1 MLGMTVSL
9 ARRLELQDM
18 KRRMLALGLLAGGM
32 TAATL
37 AGGIG
42 IAHADPDPF
51 TPPAPGLIDQ
61 ILTETPDLF
70 VDPRD
75 EGGPS
80 ANSDRV
86 GMYCE
91 NMFVRCH

>member
-1 MLGMTVSL
+1 MQ
-9 ARRLELQDM
+9 RRV
-18 KRRMLALGLLAGGM
+18 LALGLLAGGM
-32 TAATL
+32 TAMTMAVGPGV
-37 AGGIG
+37 AR
-42 IAHADPDPF
+42 ADDPF

-75 EGGPS
+75 EGGQS
-80 ANSDRV
+80 TNSDRV

-91 NMFVRCH
+91 NMFVRCR

>member
-1 MLGMTVSL
+1 
-9 ARRLELQDM
+9 M
-18 KRRMLALGLLAGGM
+18 KRRMLALVALAGGM
-32 TAATL
+32 TAMSL
-37 AGGIG
+37 AGGTG

-61 ILTETPDLF
+61 LLTETPDLF
-70 VDPRD
+70 VDPQD

-80 ANSDRV
+80 TNSDRV

-91 NMFVRCH
+91 NMFVRCR

>member
-1 MLGMTVSL
+1 
-9 ARRLELQDM
+9 M
-18 KRRMLALGLLAGGM
+18 KRRMLALGLLSGGM
-32 TAATL
+32 TVMTL
-37 AGGIG
+37 AGGTG
-42 IAHADPDPF
+42 LAHADGDPF

-61 ILTETPDLF
+61 LLTDTPGIS

-80 ANSDRV
+80 IDSNRV

>member
-1 MLGMTVSL
+1 
-9 ARRLELQDM
+9 M
-18 KRRMLALGLLAGGM
+18 KRRVLALGVLAGGM
-32 TAATL
+32 TAMTL

-42 IAHADPDPF
+42 MAHADGDPF

-61 ILTETPDLF
+61 LLTETPALF

-80 ANSDRV
+80 SNSDRV

-91 NMFVRCH
+91 NLFVRCH

>member
-1 MLGMTVSL
+1 VKRHLL
-9 ARRLELQDM
+9 AP
-18 KRRMLALGLLAGGM
+18 GLLAGGM
-32 TAATL
+32 TVIALT
-37 AGGIG
+37 GGTG

-51 TPPAPGLIDQ
+51 TPPAPGIIDQ
-61 ILTETPDLF
+61 LLTETPDLF

-80 ANSDRV
+80 ANWGGV

-91 NMFVRCH
+91 NMYVRCR

>member
-1 MLGMTVSL
+1 
-9 ARRLELQDM
+9 M
-18 KRRMLALGLLAGGM
+18 KRHLLALGFLASGM
-32 TAATL
+32 TAMTL
-37 AGGIG
+37 AGGPG

-80 ANSDRV
+80 SNSDRV

-91 NMFVRCH
+91 NLYVRCR

>member
-1 MLGMTVSL
+1 
-9 ARRLELQDM
+9 M
-18 KRRMLALGLLAGGM
+18 KRRMLALGFLAAGM
-32 TAATL
+32 TATTF
-37 AGGIG
+37 AGGTG
-42 IAHADPDPF
+42 TAHADDLV

-61 ILTETPDLF
+61 LLTETPDLF

-80 ANSDRV
+80 ANSNRA

-91 NMFVRCH
+91 NLYVRCR

>member
-1 MLGMTVSL
+1 
-9 ARRLELQDM
+9 M

-32 TAATL
+32 TAIALVGPT
-37 AGGIG
+37 G
-42 IAHADPDPF
+42 IAHADLDPF
-51 TPPAPGLIDQ
+51 TPPVPGLIDQ
-61 ILTETPDLF
+61 LLTETPDLF

-80 ANSDRV
+80 TNSDRV

-91 NMFVRCH
+91 NLFVRCH

>member
-1 MLGMTVSL
+1 V
-9 ARRLELQDM
+9 

-32 TAATL
+32 TATALVGPT
-37 AGGIG
+37 G
-42 IAHADPDPF
+42 IAHADLDPF
-51 TPPAPGLIDQ
+51 TPPVPGLIDQ
-61 ILTETPDLF
+61 LLTETPDLF

-80 ANSDRV
+80 TNSDRV

-91 NMFVRCH
+91 NLFVRCH